1 VKILFYNHTGKVSG
15 AERVL
20 QMILAGLDHQRFDPA
35 VLCPAE
41 GTLTR
46 MASELNVRTI
56 SIAPLA
62 ARFTLRPDRFA
73 KYLASFVHLIRA
85 ARRVV
90 ISEAPEIVH
99 ANSIR
104 AGLVMSVATT
114 GMRVPVV
121 WHVHDLLPRHPLSSV
136 IRWCA
141 CLSRR
146 NHVLGVSQ
154 AVSTR
159 FQGKATRFGSVK
171 TILNGVDL
179 NRFQPNIDS
188 RKETRRTLG
197 VSDKEIVIGSVG
209 QLTSR
214 KGQRELINAF
224 AETAS
229 VVPNAV
235 LLIVGGALFNRDDE
249 YAASLM
255 QTARASNV
263 ADRIRFLGERDDV
276 PALMRAFDLLVVNSK
291 VEPFGLTVVEAMAS
305 GTAVLAS
312 AVDGIKEIVRHGE
325 SGWLVDAADHDG
337 LVRALIMLVRD
348 NQLRERLARRALKET
363 SAHFSAERFTN
374 EIQDFY
380 RRLAER
386 NAKPVILPAR
396 SFKPELKI
404 D

>member
-20 QMILAGLDHQRFDPA
+20 QMTLAGLDHRRFDPV

-41 GTLTR
+41 GTLTGLVN
-46 MASELNVRTI
+46 ELNVRTV

-73 KYLASFVHLIRA
+73 KYLASFVRLIRA

-90 ISEAPEIVH
+90 ISEAPAIVH

-114 GMRVPVV
+114 GMCVPVV
-121 WHVHDLLPRHPLSSV
+121 WHVHDLLPRHPLSSAV
-136 IRWCA
+136 RLCVR
-141 CLSRR
+141 LSRR
-146 NHVLGVSQ
+146 NHILAVSQ

-179 NRFQPNIDS
+179 NRFRPDIDS
-188 RKETRRTLG
+188 RNETRRTLDVG
-197 VSDKEIVIGSVG
+197 DDEIVIGSVG
-209 QLTSR
+209 QLTAR

-224 AETAS
+224 AEIAT
-229 VVPNAV
+229 VVPNAL
-235 LLIVGGALFNRDDE
+235 LLIVGAALFNRDDE

-276 PALMRAFDLLVVNSK
+276 PALMRAFDLVVVNSR

-305 GTAVLAS
+305 GAAVLAS

-325 SGWLVDAADHDG
+325 SGWLVEAGDHDG
-337 LVRALIMLVRD
+337 LVRALIMLGRD
-348 NQLRERLARRALKET
+348 HQLRSRLARRAWKET
-363 SAHFSAERFTN
+363 SLHFSVERFTN

-380 RRLAER
+380 RSLAER
-386 NAKPVILPAR
+386 RTKSVILPTR
-396 SFKPELKI
+396 TFKPELKI